1 MARGGGLVLMG
12 CLLATPAVA
21 KPVKSQGQVGIEG
34 RAFWPDG
41 DDSSEDFGLGL
52 AARVEASHKPRPFE
66 QQLRLFARADLLDE
80 TRAVAVIE
88 EAFVGWQPGPVR
100 LRVGYQLLNW
110 TATEAFHPA
119 DVLNSRNYDSRIENP
134 DKLGEPMVELRV
146 RLFSGS
152 LSAYYLPFRIT
163 PRLPAPSS
171 RLSPLPDGAR
181 VGSALWAGR
190 DRRIGDGVV
199 EHQWALHLSQTL
211 GDADLSLHII
221 QHQDRSQ
228 PTQLIDLRDGRVRL
242 LYHFVTQ
249 VGGTWQQVIDALVIK
264 VEAAHREFGF
274 PDPDPRYQLVQREQ
288 LDQTQVALGLEYGW
302 SYAGGGEGIVLAEG
316 QAVVTYDEPQLA
328 RPELP
333 PFQRDVLIGYRH
345 IFNDVDGT
353 TLQAGLIVDLE
364 APEQILAAVQYR
376 QRLSDVW
383 SIDANLRIIHA
394 PPPEAE
400 GPMAELPEGLE
411 RWHEANELNITLSR
425 YF

>member
-1 MARGGGLVLMG
+1 MLSGWRCALLG
-12 CLLATPAVA
+12 CLVAAPAAA
-21 KPVKSQGQVGIEG
+21 KPVKSQGQVGIEA
-34 RAFWPDG
+34 RAFTPDG
-41 DDSSEDFGLGL
+41 DDRTEDQGFGL
-52 AARVEASHKPRPFE
+52 AARLEASHKPRPFE
-66 QQLRLFARADLLDE
+66 EQLRLFARADMLDE
-80 TRAVAVIE
+80 TRAVAVVE
-88 EAFVGWQPGPVR
+88 EAFVGWQMNPVR

-146 RLFSGS
+146 RLLAGS

-163 PRLPAPSS
+163 PRLPSPSS
-171 RLSPLPDGAR
+171 RLSPLPDDAR
-181 VGSALWAGR
+181 VGPALWAGR
-190 DRRIGDGVV
+190 DRQIGDGVV
-199 EHQWALHLSQTL
+199 EHQWAVQLSQTI
-211 GDADLSLHII
+211 GDADISLHLI

-228 PTQLIDLRDGRVRL
+228 PTQLVDLRDGRVRL

-274 PDPDPRYQLVQREQ
+274 PDLDPRYRLIQREQ
-288 LDQTQVALGLEYGW
+288 LDQTQVAVGFEYGW
-302 SYAGGGEGIVLAEG
+302 SYAGGAEGVLLAEG
-316 QAVVTYDEPQLA
+316 QAIVTYDDPQAA

-333 PFQRDVLIGYRH
+333 PFQRDVLLGYRH
-345 IFNDVDGT
+345 VFNDVDGS

-364 APEQILAAVQYR
+364 DPEEVLAAVQYR
-376 QRLSDVW
+376 RRLSDVW
-383 SIDANLRIIHA
+383 SIDANLRMIHA
-394 PPPEAE
+394 PAPEQGIAQ
-400 GPMAELPEGLE
+400 GLE